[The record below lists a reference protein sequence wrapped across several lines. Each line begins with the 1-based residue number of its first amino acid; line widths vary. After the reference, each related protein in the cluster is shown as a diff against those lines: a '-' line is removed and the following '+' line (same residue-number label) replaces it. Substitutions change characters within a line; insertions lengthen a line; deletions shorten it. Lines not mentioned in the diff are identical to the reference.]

1 MTKQID
7 SSNLSTLLTG
17 IKNYVDNKFATKA
30 KVAEYLPKSGGE
42 LTGVI
47 TATNTNG
54 AAPFVIDTTDNGEN
68 ADKAWISANNSNGA
82 FFETEEDGTIGSRL
96 VLRYPSHATQSGH
109 FQLRAMNSTASST
122 LIGTPE
128 GSLTWKGNELAVDS
142 NVVHLT
148 GTEDITGKK
157 TIASNLNIKN
167 ANLTRGTNP
176 ASNSW
181 IYMSL
186 SGSGGDATNQRFG
199 TVASGV
205 YTTGSVRTYLEAYKN
220 TASTTT
226 NAQLSVTYPASGD
239 PYASAPTTPT
249 GSTGTEIITA
259 DYLNSTNSGVVH
271 TTGNET
277 IAGTKSFTGVIN
289 IAEGAGITFTN
300 NGVTQRLIS
309 TTPNLQSVEG
319 NNAVSLRLGYGGST
333 YVTGGEC
340 AGYITTDN
348 GFAYSNENV
357 QLMADSNVYIRT
369 GLNNGWNADLGAVAT
384 NAAFRPIAD
393 GGMTLGTASYRWGNA
408 YIGTTYMN
416 GSIVFDETA
425 TISGTSTRHLA
436 NISMNNSS
444 LNFGAYDQT
453 HSKWIWW
460 ATPAGVN
467 TFNGNAVTATKA
479 TQDADGNV
487 ISSTYAKDADV
498 VHLAGEE
505 TITGVKT
512 FNAQMKMQYSTVTKG
527 TIPTANRYMSYLWTD
542 NAGTSMG
549 GVQHYVTKTTGNTMT
564 RIYTYKNDADSTSFA
579 SVAVNYPTSGDPYGS
594 APSTPAGS
602 TGTEIVTAD
611 FLKDWVKTTVPTGAK
626 FTDTVTTA
634 TTSGSGNVVTA
645 VTASNGAL
653 TVTKG
658 STAVLTSGNQTIAGT
673 KTFSDPPIIDRSD
686 VTTTAG
692 TLIGAYTFKA
702 STPSGTAVNLIPF
715 QYIPSDQTANIG
727 IAIGSQSG
735 ATVIGAGEGGKKIYA
750 TNNAVANSESLYLAA
765 DGNIVAYCGCA
776 NDGSGA
782 TNVFTTSETSSTFY
796 VPLYAPTAASG
807 TDNTQVATTAF
818 VNSAIASDSSVVH
831 TTGDQTV
838 GGKKTFTSVPLVTGA
853 SPCYQLK
860 NTGVTKGTAPSANN
874 NKYIMQLFDS
884 NGTGYL
890 SALYKTISTGNVTST
905 RLYDYGNS
913 ASGTTNL
920 GAYIAV
926 CHDGSG
932 NAYTY
937 APTPAAGD
945 NSTKI
950 ATTAWVTT
958 ELGDYATQSWV
969 EGKGYLTAHQ
979 SITGKI
985 NVSGSRGELAGYQ
998 TSLTQATALTVT
1010 YSTND
1015 ISTVTGAVKI
1025 TVSNSTSSIAW
1036 TKVVDI
1042 TNASATIAL
1051 GNKWKW
1057 VGGTTPTVSANCT
1070 LVLHWNRTFGVASL
1084 LKTTT

>member
-7 SSNLSTLLTG
+7 SSNLGTLLTG

-30 KVAEYLPKSGGE
+30 KVAEYLPKSGGD

-47 TATNTNG
+47 TAKITEG
-54 AAPFVIDTTDNGEN
+54 AAPFVIDTTDDGEN
-68 ADKAWISANNSNGA
+68 ADRAWISANNSNGA

-96 VLRYPSHATQSGH
+96 VLRYPSHTTQSGY

-128 GSLTWKGNELAVDS
+128 GSLTWKGKSLV
-142 NVVHLT
+142 
-148 GTEDITGKK
+148 TEDSVLTPVP
-157 TIASNLNIKN
+157 AN
-167 ANLTRGTNP
+167 AVFTDTVTT
-176 ASNSW
+176 ATT
-181 IYMSL
+181 
-186 SGSGGDATNQRFG
+186 SGSGNAVT
-199 TVASGV
+199 
-205 YTTGSVRTYLEAYKN
+205 SV
-220 TASTTT
+220 TASNGALTITK
-226 NAQLSVTYPASGD
+226 
-239 PYASAPTTPT
+239 
-249 GSTGTEIITA
+249 GSTFA
-259 DYLNSTNSGVVH
+259 LDTNVVH
-271 TTGNET
+271 TTGDET
-277 IAGTKSFTGVIN
+277 IAGAKSFTGTIN
-289 IAEGAGITFTN
+289 IADGAGITFTS

-309 TTPNLQSVEG
+309 AATNLQSVSG

-348 GFAYSNENV
+348 GFSYTNENV
-357 QLMADSNVYIRT
+357 QLMADSNIYLRT

-384 NAAFRPIAD
+384 NATFRPLAD
-393 GGMTLGTASYRWGNA
+393 GGMTLGTSSFRWGDA
-408 YIGTTYMN
+408 YLGTIYAG
-416 GSIVFDETA
+416 GSIAWDETA
-425 TISGTSTRHLA
+425 TISGTSTRHAA

-444 LNFGAYDQT
+444 LNFGAWDST
-453 HSKWIWW
+453 NNKWIWW

-467 TFNGNAVTATKA
+467 TFNGNASTATKA
-479 TQDADGNV
+479 TQDGDGNV

-498 VHLAGEE
+498 VHLAGAE

-512 FNAQMKMQYSTVTKG
+512 HNAEIVMQYSTVTKG
-527 TIPTANRYMSYLWTD
+527 TIPTANRYMSYRWAD
-542 NAGTSMG
+542 NAGITMG
-549 GVQHYVTKTTGNTMT
+549 GVQHYVYKTSGNTMT
-564 RIYTYKNDADSTSFA
+564 RMYAYHNDADTNQFA
-579 SVAVNYPTSGDPYGS
+579 SIGVVYPKTGDPYGS

-602 TGTEIVTAD
+602 EGTQIVTAD
-611 FLKDWVKTTVPTGAK
+611 FLKDWVKVTVPTDAK

-645 VTASNGAL
+645 VSASNGAL

-686 VTTTAG
+686 VTTTTG
-692 TLIGAYTFKA
+692 TLIGAYTFKVQ
-702 STPSGTAVNLIPF
+702 TPGGTAVNLIPI
-715 QYIPSDQTANIG
+715 QYIPSDQTANVG
-727 IAIGSQSG
+727 VALGSQSG
-735 ATVIGAGEGGKKIYA
+735 STVVGAGEGGKKIYA
-750 TNNAVANSESLYLAA
+750 TNSAAANSESLFLAA
-765 DGNIVAYCGCA
+765 DSSIYTYAGCA

-782 TNVFTTSETSSTFY
+782 TLISTQGASGATFS
-796 VPLYAPTAASG
+796 VALSAPTPATADDS
-807 TDNTQVATTAF
+807 TLVATTAF
-818 VNSAIASDSSVVH
+818 VKAQGYLTEHQSLDGCVK

-838 GGKKTFTSVPLVTGA
+838 GGKKTFTSIPLVKGI
-853 SPCYQLK
+853 SPEYDLE
-860 NTGVTKGTAPSANN
+860 NTGITKGTAPSANN
-874 NKYIMQLFDS
+874 NKYILKLLDS

-890 SALYKTISTGNVTST
+890 SCLYKTVGKNNTTST

-913 ASGTTNL
+913 AAGTTNL
-920 GAYIAV
+920 GEYIAV
-926 CHDGSG
+926 CHDAEG
-932 NAYTY
+932 NAFTY

-945 NSTKI
+945 NSTNI

-969 EGKGYLTAHQ
+969 EGKGYLTSHQ

-985 NVSGSRGELAGYQ
+985 NVSGGRGELAGYQ

-1057 VGGTTPTVSANCT
+1057 VGGATPTVSANCT

-1084 LKTTT
+1084 LKTTA